1 MQVGKRYKCV
11 DASIKPEAVEWQ
23 RAFCPNWVKE
33 GETYTVRQLTDHD
46 GIVEGVLLEEIVNPV
61 AYNMFM
67 DRPLEPHFALW
78 RFAETQESVAVEM
91 TVETEFEKLAA

>member
-78 RFAETQESVAVEM
+78 RFAETHEAEESVEE
-91 TVETEFEKLAA
+91 VETESITI